1 MRRRKKCSI
10 AQPTRSASAT
20 TSMRSLSCTP
30 ITTRTR
36 IVACAKAMEGLAQG
50 YPDDDEAQIHY
61 ALALNTS
68 ASAAD
73 KTYVN
78 QLKGASILEP
88 IALRQ
93 PQHPGVA
100 PAAAHAQHM
109 PSHVFTRVGYWRDSI
124 GSNLEAAR
132 VAKADKESS
141 DELHAMDYHV
151 YAYLQLG
158 QDQKARDTIDEMNR
172 SPASMKTNT
181 GAVCPRR
188 FAGAICNRA
197 RRLEGSLRAS
207 G

>member
-10 AQPTRSASAT
+10 PQPTRSASAT

-100 PAAAHAQHM
+100 HYLIHLYDYPPIADRGLEAARRYAKIAPAASHAQHM
-109 PSHVFTRVGYWRDSI
+109 PSHIFTRVGYWQESIDSNI
-124 GSNLEAAR
+124 VSER
-132 VAKADKESS
+132 VAKEAKDFH
-141 DELHAMDYHV
+141 D
-151 YAYLQLG
+151 QL
-158 QDQKARDTIDEMNR
+158 
-172 SPASMKTNT
+172 
-181 GAVCPRR
+181 
-188 FAGAICNRA
+188 
-197 RRLEGSLRAS
+197 
-207 G
+207 

>member
-1 MRRRKKCSI
+1 
-10 AQPTRSASAT
+10 
-20 TSMRSLSCTP
+20 MRSLSCMP

-36 IVACAKAMEGLAQG
+36 IVAYAKAMEELAQG

-100 PAAAHAQHM
+100 HYLIHLYDFRRSRRSGSMPRRATRKSRLRRHM
-109 PSHVFTRVGYWRDSI
+109 RSI
-124 GSNLEAAR
+124 
-132 VAKADKESS
+132 
-141 DELHAMDYHV
+141 
-151 YAYLQLG
+151 
-158 QDQKARDTIDEMNR
+158 
-172 SPASMKTNT
+172 
-181 GAVCPRR
+181 CPRTFSR
-188 FAGAICNRA
+188 ASAIGAIR
-197 RRLEGSLRAS
+197 
-207 G
+207 